1 MALSKV
7 FFMNISLLITIAYLF
22 NLGYKTAFQWLRPGI
37 QEALASIIFI
47 ASGWLTMVF
56 GLRVNDHILFDLR
69 YVPLIMAVLILSKLG
84 RLWLSGSGSAW
95 AGFYSASMRPLLPA
109 WATCSSWAPPER
121 CSPSSSAGA
130 AGPFSGRPL

>member
-69 YVPLIMAVLILSKLG
+69 YVPLIMAVLILSKPWQIMAIGIGIGLG
-84 RLWLSGSGSAW
+84 RLLFGIHAASL
-95 AGFYSASMRPLLPA
+95 AGMGNMFVL
-109 WATCSSWAPPER
+109 
-121 CSPSSSAGA
+121 GA